1 MNLKRILS
9 LLRKCY
15 PNIKPFMRQNIA
27 FILLTECV
35 VALTLVVP
43 LIIRFLIDN
52 VLEANQWDRFPV
64 FVIFM
69 GVAII
74 MSRMLSIAT
83 NILYNRFSANIEA
96 KARDSLFSCIIKK
109 DMGFF
114 NRTGDGE
121 IVDRL
126 MRSPEQL
133 HTIPSIYLERLISS
147 VGTIIIVFVILFSI
161 NPIMALF
168 SLVAVPIFIV
178 IYLKTRERFFTQV
191 QKAREESGKLTDF
204 YVSTIRSIKQ
214 VKNICSEEYE
224 QVAGEDRNKE
234 IKRLSLKYAIT
245 GAFVTNGVQIVT
257 QFNQLGVLIYGAQLI
272 HYGQMTI
279 GTLVAYYSYLDL
291 LYQPFISIIQ
301 TLNDMNESLV
311 GIERYLEYY
320 NNDNEECFD
329 EKGDVS
335 ICSPSI
341 TFSNVNFSYGS
352 HNILKNINIQINA
365 YEKVLLVGKSGL
377 GKSTIVS
384 LIKRFFPCSDGNIEI
399 GGKDVTQYNL
409 NALRKNIAYITQ
421 EDLFFPASI
430 KENFVRIN
438 PAITDS
444 EIEDILKKVDLY
456 DDIFSSGK
464 NGLDT
469 SLEKNA
475 VAFSGGQRRRLS
487 LAMMFACSS
496 PIVILDE
503 PFVGID
509 KKTQEKLWANVKEEL
524 KDKTAIIIE
533 HNFSDINYFQK
544 VFEITVHGKV
554 ERIR

>member
-1 MNLKRILS
+1 MKLKRMLL

-35 VALTLVVP
+35 VVLTLLVP
-43 LIIRFLIDN
+43 LIIRFLIDD
-52 VLEANQWDRFPV
+52 VLEANQWDKFSA

-69 GVAII
+69 GLAII

-109 DMGFF
+109 DLEFF
-114 NRTGDGE
+114 NSTGDGQ

-147 VGTIIIVFVILFSI
+147 IGTIIIVFVILFTI

-178 IYLKTRERFFTQV
+178 IYVKTRERFFTQV
-191 QKAREESGKLTDF
+191 QKAREESAKLTDF

-214 VKNICSEEYE
+214 VKNICSEDYE
-224 QVAGEDRNKE
+224 QDAGEYRNKT

-320 NNDNEECFD
+320 NNDNEEFVG
-329 EKGDVS
+329 ENGVAS
-335 ICSPSI
+335 IYSPSI
-341 TFSNVNFSYGS
+341 TFSNVSFSYGS
-352 HNILKNINIQINA
+352 QNVLKNVNIQINA
-365 YEKVLLVGKSGL
+365 HEKVLVVGKSGI

-384 LIKRFFPCSDGNIEI
+384 LIKRFFPCSDGSIEI
-399 GGKDVTQYNL
+399 GGINLNQYNL
-409 NALRKNIAYITQ
+409 KALRKNIAYTTQ

-430 KENFVRIN
+430 RENFIRIDPN
-438 PAITDS
+438 ISDNK
-444 EIEDILKKVDLY
+444 IENILKKVELY
-456 DDIFSSGK
+456 DDIFIFGK

-487 LAMMFACSS
+487 LAMMLACSA

-509 KKTQEKLWANVKEEL
+509 KKTQEKIWANIKEEL
-524 KDKTAIIIE
+524 RNKTVIIIE
-533 HNFSDINYFQK
+533 HNFSDPNYFQK
-544 VFEITVHGKV
+544 VFEITGDGKV
-554 ERIR
+554 ERTK

>member
-1 MNLKRILS
+1 M
-9 LLRKCY
+9 LRKCY
-15 PNIKPFMRQNIA
+15 PNIRPFMRQNIA

-35 VALTLVVP
+35 VALTLIVP
-43 LIIRFLIDN
+43 LIIRFLIDD
-52 VLEANQWDRFPV
+52 VLGANQWDRFTE

-69 GVAII
+69 GLAII
-74 MSRMLSIAT
+74 ISRMLSIAT

-109 DMGFF
+109 DLEFF
-114 NRTGDGE
+114 NSTGDGE

-147 VGTIIIVFVILFSI
+147 GGTIVIVFVILFTI
-161 NPIMALF
+161 HPVMALF
-168 SLVAVPIFIV
+168 SLIAVPAFII
-178 IYLKTRERFFTQV
+178 IYMKTRERFFTQV

-204 YVSTIRSIKQ
+204 YMSTIRSIKQ
-214 VKNICSEEYE
+214 VKNICSEDYE
-224 QVAGEDRNKE
+224 KEAGEKRNKV

-272 HYGQMTI
+272 QRGQMTI
-279 GTLVAYYSYLDL
+279 GALVAYYSYLEL

-311 GIERYLEYY
+311 GIERYIEYY
-320 NNDNEECFD
+320 NNDNEEYVG
-329 EKGDVS
+329 ENGVAS

-341 TFSNVNFSYGS
+341 TFSNVSFSYGT
-352 HNILKNINIQINA
+352 HDVLKNVNIQIDA
-365 YEKVLLVGKSGL
+365 HEKVLLVGKSGI

-384 LIKRFFPCSDGNIEI
+384 LIKRFFPCSSGSIEI
-399 GGKDVTQYNL
+399 GGVNVNQYNL
-409 NALRKNIAYITQ
+409 KALRKSIAYITQ

-430 KENFVRIN
+430 RENFIRID
-438 PAITDS
+438 PDIPDYK
-444 EIEDILKKVDLY
+444 IEEILKKVELY
-456 DDIFSSGK
+456 DDIFSPGK

-469 SLEKNA
+469 SLKKNA
-475 VAFSGGQRRRLS
+475 VTFSGGQRRRLS
-487 LAMMFACSS
+487 LAMIFACAA

-509 KKTQEKLWANVKEEL
+509 KRTQERLWVNIKEEL
-524 KDKTAIIIE
+524 RNKTVIIIE
-533 HNFSDINYFQK
+533 HNFSDTQYFQK
-544 VFEITVHGKV
+544 VFEITGYGKV
-554 ERIR
+554 ERTK